1 MTNDELQQF
10 KKLLAENNQDLK
22 EDFQNRLE
30 VNNHQLEQ
38 NFQKR
43 LEENNKQ
50 LRLEIREDT
59 QTAIKAE
66 VDPLHE
72 RMDTQYKNLSGQINA
87 VKTELTEVKTD
98 LSEKIGQQAHDVA
111 DILAEAV
118 MPDIDKHEVQIEE
131 LQKAVGLRP
140 KH

>member
-1 MTNDELQQF
+1 MANDDLVQQF
-10 KKLLAENNQDLK
+10 KELLAEQAQ
-22 EDFQNRLE
+22 DFQN
-30 VNNHQLEQ
+30 
-38 NFQKR
+38 R

-50 LRLEIREDT
+50 LRQEIREDNK
-59 QTAIKAE
+59 ADIKAE

-87 VKTELTEVKTD
+87 VKTELKEVKTE
-98 LSEKIGQQAHDVA
+98 LTEKIDQQTHDVA
-111 DILAEAV
+111 NILAGAV
-118 MPDIDKHEVQIEE
+118 MPDIDRHDAEIKE